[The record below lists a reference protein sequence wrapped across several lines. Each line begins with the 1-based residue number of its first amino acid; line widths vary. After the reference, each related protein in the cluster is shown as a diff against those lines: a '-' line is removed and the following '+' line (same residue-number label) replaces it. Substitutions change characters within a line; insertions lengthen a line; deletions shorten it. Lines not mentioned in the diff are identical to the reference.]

1 MSNHIFHYRLK
12 KLKRAFLIWITL
24 ISLLINLWIDN
35 IRFTIFQTNSH
46 EKSRV
51 QIKRARGFTN
61 QLIELGSAF
70 IKIGQ
75 LLSARPDL
83 IPNTWIQELSKLQDQ
98 VPNFSFTQVE
108 EIIRNELGS
117 KFNEIDQIICD
128 PVGSA
133 SLAQVHRATL
143 KDCKKVVFKIKRAR
157 WFTNQ
162 LIELGSAFI
171 KIGQLLSAR
180 PDLIPNTWIQE
191 LSKLQDQVPN
201 FSFAQVE
208 ETIRDELGSKFNDID
223 QIICDPV
230 GSASLAQVHRATLKD
245 GKKVVFKVQRPNLKE
260 LFIIDLGIMQQIAGL
275 LQKNK
280 NWSRGRNWVEIA
292 KECRKVLMKEL
303 DFNCEAQYAARFRQQ
318 FLDDENVE
326 VPEVIWDMSSEK
338 VLCLSYVEGTK
349 ISDLEKL
356 KSQEIDLSKIAEIG
370 AISYLKQLVNYGF
383 FHADPHPGNLA
394 VSSEGKLIFY
404 DFGMMGNISNNLQTR
419 LGGMV
424 KAAALRD
431 ASSLVSQL
439 QQAGL
444 ISKDIDV
451 GPVRR
456 LVRLML
462 KEALTPPFS
471 PNIIEKLSGDL
482 YELVYET
489 PFQLPVDLIFVMRA
503 LSTFE
508 GVGRMLDPGFNL
520 VSVTKPYLIELMTSN
535 NQSPN
540 DLINQFG
547 RQVGELGSKAVGIP
561 KRIDESLERL
571 EQGDLQLQI
580 RMGESD
586 RQFKKMFTAQ
596 KTLGH
601 SILIGSLSIA
611 SALLVTSKQNNFA
624 LLPLL
629 FAIPISIDWIKCQ
642 LSMRKGSRL
651 EKLKR

>member
-1 MSNHIFHYRLK
+1 MSYHVLHYRLK
-12 KLKRAFLIWITL
+12 KLKRSFLIWITL
-24 ISLLINLWIDN
+24 ISLLTILWIDN
-35 IRFTIFQTNSH
+35 IRFTIFQTKRN
-46 EKSRV
+46 EKRRV
-51 QIKRARGFTN
+51 Q
-61 QLIELGSAF
+61 
-70 IKIGQ
+70 
-75 LLSARPDL
+75 
-83 IPNTWIQELSKLQDQ
+83 
-98 VPNFSFTQVE
+98 
-108 EIIRNELGS
+108 
-117 KFNEIDQIICD
+117 
-128 PVGSA
+128 
-133 SLAQVHRATL
+133 
-143 KDCKKVVFKIKRAR
+143 IKRAR

-162 LIELGSAFI
+162 LIKLGSAFI

-208 ETIRDELGSKFNDID
+208 ETIRDELGTKFNEID

-260 LFIIDLGIMQQIAGL
+260 MFIIDLGIMQQIAGL

-338 VLCLSYVEGTK
+338 VLCLSYLEGTK

-356 KSQEIDLSKIAEIG
+356 QSQEIDLPKIAEIG

-611 SALLVTSKQNNFA
+611 SALLVTNKQNNFA
-624 LLPLL
+624 LLPLF
-629 FAIPISIDWIKCQ
+629 FALPISIDWIKCQ

>member
-1 MSNHIFHYRLK
+1 MSYHILHYHLK
-12 KLKRAFLIWITL
+12 KLKRASLIWITL
-24 ISLLINLWIDN
+24 ISLLIKLWIDN
-35 IRFTIFQTNSH
+35 IRFTIFQTKSN

-51 QIKRARGFTN
+51 QIKRARWFTN
-61 QLIELGSAF
+61 QLIKLGSAF

-108 EIIRNELGS
+108 ETIRNELGS
-117 KFNEIDQIICD
+117 KFNEIDQII
-128 PVGSA
+128 S
-133 SLAQVHRATL
+133 
-143 KDCKKVVFKIKRAR
+143 
-157 WFTNQ
+157 
-162 LIELGSAFI
+162 
-171 KIGQLLSAR
+171 
-180 PDLIPNTWIQE
+180 
-191 LSKLQDQVPN
+191 
-201 FSFAQVE
+201 
-208 ETIRDELGSKFNDID
+208 
-223 QIICDPV
+223 DPV

-611 SALLVTSKQNNFA
+611 SALLVTNKQNNFA
-624 LLPLL
+624 LLPLF
-629 FAIPISIDWIKCQ
+629 FALPISIDWIKCQ

>member
-1 MSNHIFHYRLK
+1 MSYQILHGRFK
-12 KLKRAFLIWITL
+12 KLKRAFLIWIAL
-24 ISLLINLWIDN
+24 ISLLINLWLDN
-35 IRFTIFQTNSH
+35 IKFTIFQT
-46 EKSRV
+46 KSNKKSKV
-51 QIKRARGFTN
+51 QIKRARWLTN
-61 QLIELGSAF
+61 QLIKLGSAF

-83 IPNTWIQELSKLQDQ
+83 IPNTWIKELSKLQDQ
-98 VPNFSFTQVE
+98 VPNFSFDKVE
-108 EIIRNELGS
+108 EIIREELGP
-117 KFNEIDQIICD
+117 KFDEINQIIPD

-133 SLAQVHRATL
+133 SLAQVHRA
-143 KDCKKVVFKIKRAR
+143 I
-157 WFTNQ
+157 
-162 LIELGSAFI
+162 
-171 KIGQLLSAR
+171 
-180 PDLIPNTWIQE
+180 
-191 LSKLQDQVPN
+191 
-201 FSFAQVE
+201 
-208 ETIRDELGSKFNDID
+208 
-223 QIICDPV
+223 
-230 GSASLAQVHRATLKD
+230 LKD

-292 KECRKVLMKEL
+292 KECKKVLMKEL

-338 VLCLSYVEGTK
+338 VLCLSYLEGTK

-356 KSQEIDLSKIAEIG
+356 QSQKIDLPKIAEIG

-394 VSSEGKLIFY
+394 VSNTGKLIFY

-419 LGGMV
+419 IGAMV

-439 QQAGL
+439 QHAGL
-444 ISKDIDV
+444 ISKDIDI

-535 NQSPN
+535 NQTPN

-611 SALLVTSKQNNFA
+611 SALLVTNKQNNFA
-624 LLPLL
+624 LLPLF
-629 FAIPISIDWIKCQ
+629 FALPISIDWIKCQ

>member
-1 MSNHIFHYRLK
+1 MSNSTYK
-12 KLKRAFLIWITL
+12 KRIKKIRRSFLIWKTL
-24 ISLLINLWIDN
+24 ILLLVNLWLDN
-35 IRFTIFQTNSH
+35 LLLTLFGTSE
-46 EKSRV
+46 EKKIKV
-51 QIKRARGFTN
+51 QRKRAKWFTN
-61 QLIELGSAF
+61 QLINLGSAF

-98 VPNFSFTQVE
+98 VPLFSFMKVQ
-108 EIIRNELGS
+108 EIIKNELKEKYS
-117 KFNEIDQIICD
+117 KINEIIPE

-133 SLAQVHRATL
+133 SLAQVHKATL
-143 KDCKKVVFKIKRAR
+143 K
-157 WFTNQ
+157 N
-162 LIELGSAFI
+162 
-171 KIGQLLSAR
+171 
-180 PDLIPNTWIQE
+180 
-191 LSKLQDQVPN
+191 
-201 FSFAQVE
+201 
-208 ETIRDELGSKFNDID
+208 
-223 QIICDPV
+223 
-230 GSASLAQVHRATLKD
+230 
-245 GKKVVFKVQRPNLKE
+245 GKEVVFKVQRPNLKN
-260 LFIIDLGIMQQIAGL
+260 LFIIDLNIMQQIAFL

-280 NWSRGRNWVEIA
+280 NWSKGKNWVEIA

-303 DFNCEAQYAARFRQQ
+303 DFNCEAQFAARFRQQ

-326 VPEVIWDMSSEK
+326 VPAVVWELSTEK
-338 VLCLSYVEGTK
+338 VLCLTYLKGTK
-349 ISDLEKL
+349 ISDIEKL
-356 KSQEIDLSKIAEIG
+356 KSKNINLSKVAEIG
-370 AISYLKQLVNYGF
+370 ALSYLKQLVNYGF

-394 VSSEGKLIFY
+394 VSDTGKLIFY
-404 DFGMMGNISNNLQTR
+404 DFGMMGNISNKLQKNI
-419 LGGMV
+419 GSMV
-424 KAAALRD
+424 KSAALRD
-431 ASSLVSQL
+431 ASALVMQL

-444 ISKDIDV
+444 ISKNIDV

-462 KEALTPPFS
+462 REALTPPFS

-520 VSVTKPYLIELMTSN
+520 VSVTKPYLIALMTSN

-547 RQVGELGSKAVGIP
+547 KQVGELSSKAVGIP

-596 KTLGH
+596 KSLGH
-601 SILIGSLSIA
+601 SILIGSLTIS
-611 SALLVTSKQNNFA
+611 SALLVANQQNNIA
-624 LLPLL
+624 VLPLI
-629 FAIPISIDWIKCQ
+629 FAVPISIDWFKCQ
-642 LSMRKGSRL
+642 FSMRKGTRL
-651 EKLKR
+651 EKLKK

>member
-1 MSNHIFHYRLK
+1 MSFHILHYRLK

-35 IRFTIFQTNSH
+35 IRFTIFQAKEN
-46 EKSRV
+46 EKTRV
-51 QIKRARGFTN
+51 QIKRARCFTY
-61 QLIELGSAF
+61 QLIKLGSAF

-83 IPNTWIQELSKLQDQ
+83 IPNTWIQELSKLQNQ

-108 EIIRNELGS
+108 ETIRNELGS
-117 KFNEIDQIICD
+117 KFN
-128 PVGSA
+128 
-133 SLAQVHRATL
+133 
-143 KDCKKVVFKIKRAR
+143 K
-157 WFTNQ
+157 
-162 LIELGSAFI
+162 
-171 KIGQLLSAR
+171 
-180 PDLIPNTWIQE
+180 
-191 LSKLQDQVPN
+191 
-201 FSFAQVE
+201 
-208 ETIRDELGSKFNDID
+208 ID

-260 LFIIDLGIMQQIAGL
+260 LFIIDLGIMQQIARL

-318 FLDDENVE
+318 FLDDKNVE

-431 ASSLVSQL
+431 ASLLVSQL

-520 VSVTKPYLIELMTSN
+520 VSVTKPYLLELMSSN

-601 SILIGSLSIA
+601 SILIGCLSIA
-611 SALLVTSKQNNFA
+611 SALLVTNKQNNFA
-624 LLPLL
+624 LLPLF
-629 FAIPISIDWIKCQ
+629 FALPISIDWIKCQ

>member
-1 MSNHIFHYRLK
+1 MSNHILHYRLK
-12 KLKRAFLIWITL
+12 KLKRAFLIWKTL

-35 IRFTIFQTNSH
+35 IRFTIFQTKSN

-51 QIKRARGFTN
+51 Q
-61 QLIELGSAF
+61 
-70 IKIGQ
+70 
-75 LLSARPDL
+75 
-83 IPNTWIQELSKLQDQ
+83 
-98 VPNFSFTQVE
+98 
-108 EIIRNELGS
+108 
-117 KFNEIDQIICD
+117 
-128 PVGSA
+128 
-133 SLAQVHRATL
+133 
-143 KDCKKVVFKIKRAR
+143 IKRAR

-162 LIELGSAFI
+162 LIRLGSAFI

-208 ETIRDELGSKFNDID
+208 ETIREELGSKINAIA
-223 QIICDPV
+223 QIICAPV

-245 GKKVVFKVQRPNLKE
+245 GMKVVFKVQRPNLKE
-260 LFIIDLGIMQQIAGL
+260 LFIIDLSIMQQIAGL

-292 KECRKVLMKEL
+292 RECRKVLMKEL

-338 VLCLSYVEGTK
+338 VLCLSYLEGTK

-356 KSQEIDLSKIAEIG
+356 KSQEIDLPKIAEIG

-383 FHADPHPGNLA
+383 LHADPHPGNLA

-439 QQAGL
+439 QLAGL

-451 GPVRR
+451 VPV
-456 LVRLML
+456 
-462 KEALTPPFS
+462 
-471 PNIIEKLSGDL
+471 
-482 YELVYET
+482 
-489 PFQLPVDLIFVMRA
+489 
-503 LSTFE
+503 
-508 GVGRMLDPGFNL
+508 
-520 VSVTKPYLIELMTSN
+520 
-535 NQSPN
+535 
-540 DLINQFG
+540 
-547 RQVGELGSKAVGIP
+547 
-561 KRIDESLERL
+561 
-571 EQGDLQLQI
+571 
-580 RMGESD
+580 
-586 RQFKKMFTAQ
+586 
-596 KTLGH
+596 
-601 SILIGSLSIA
+601 
-611 SALLVTSKQNNFA
+611 
-624 LLPLL
+624 
-629 FAIPISIDWIKCQ
+629 
-642 LSMRKGSRL
+642 
-651 EKLKR
+651 

>member
-1 MSNHIFHYRLK
+1 MSYHILHYRLK

-24 ISLLINLWIDN
+24 ISLLIILWIDN
-35 IRFTIFQTNSH
+35 IRFTIFQTKNN

-51 QIKRARGFTN
+51 QIKRAKWFTN
-61 QLIELGSAF
+61 QLIKLGSAF

-83 IPNTWIQELSKLQDQ
+83 IPNTWIQELSQLQD
-98 VPNFSFTQVE
+98 
-108 EIIRNELGS
+108 
-117 KFNEIDQIICD
+117 K
-128 PVGSA
+128 
-133 SLAQVHRATL
+133 
-143 KDCKKVVFKIKRAR
+143 
-157 WFTNQ
+157 
-162 LIELGSAFI
+162 
-171 KIGQLLSAR
+171 
-180 PDLIPNTWIQE
+180 
-191 LSKLQDQVPN
+191 VPN

-208 ETIRDELGSKFNDID
+208 ETIREELGSKFNEID
-223 QIICDPV
+223 QIIFDPV

-292 KECRKVLMKEL
+292 KECRIVLMKEL

-338 VLCLSYVEGTK
+338 VLCLSYLEGTK

-356 KSQEIDLSKIAEIG
+356 QSQEIDLPKIAEIG
-370 AISYLKQLVNYGF
+370 ATSYLKQLVNYGF

-394 VSSEGKLIFY
+394 VSNEGKLIFY

-611 SALLVTSKQNNFA
+611 SALLVTNKQNNFA
-624 LLPLL
+624 LLPLF
-629 FAIPISIDWIKCQ
+629 FALPISIDWIKCQ

>member
-1 MSNHIFHYRLK
+1 MSYHIFHYHLK

-24 ISLLINLWIDN
+24 ISLLTILWIDN
-35 IRFTIFQTNSH
+35 IRFTIFQTKSN

-51 QIKRARGFTN
+51 Q
-61 QLIELGSAF
+61 
-70 IKIGQ
+70 
-75 LLSARPDL
+75 
-83 IPNTWIQELSKLQDQ
+83 
-98 VPNFSFTQVE
+98 
-108 EIIRNELGS
+108 
-117 KFNEIDQIICD
+117 
-128 PVGSA
+128 
-133 SLAQVHRATL
+133 
-143 KDCKKVVFKIKRAR
+143 IKRAR

-162 LIELGSAFI
+162 LIKLGSAFI

-208 ETIRDELGSKFNDID
+208 ETIKNELGSKFHEID
-223 QIICDPV
+223 QIICNPV
-230 GSASLAQVHRATLKD
+230 GSASLAQVHRATLKN

-318 FLDDENVE
+318 FLNDENVE

-338 VLCLSYVEGTK
+338 VLCLSYLEGIK

-356 KSQEIDLSKIAEIG
+356 QSQEIDLPKIAEIG

-394 VSSEGKLIFY
+394 VSNEGKLIFY

-535 NQSPN
+535 NQTPN

-611 SALLVTSKQNNFA
+611 SALLVTNKQNNFA
-624 LLPLL
+624 LLPLF
-629 FAIPISIDWIKCQ
+629 FALPISIDWIKCQ
-642 LSMRKGSRL
+642 LSMRKGSSL

>member
-1 MSNHIFHYRLK
+1 MSYHVLHYRLK
-12 KLKRAFLIWITL
+12 KLKRSFLIWITL
-24 ISLLINLWIDN
+24 ISLLLNLWIDN
-35 IRFTIFQTNSH
+35 IRFTIFQTKNN

-51 QIKRARGFTN
+51 QIKRARWFTN

-117 KFNEIDQIICD
+117 KFNE
-128 PVGSA
+128 
-133 SLAQVHRATL
+133 
-143 KDCKKVVFKIKRAR
+143 
-157 WFTNQ
+157 
-162 LIELGSAFI
+162 
-171 KIGQLLSAR
+171 
-180 PDLIPNTWIQE
+180 
-191 LSKLQDQVPN
+191 
-201 FSFAQVE
+201 
-208 ETIRDELGSKFNDID
+208 ID

-611 SALLVTSKQNNFA
+611 AALLVTNKQNNFA
-624 LLPLL
+624 LLPLF
-629 FAIPISIDWIKCQ
+629 FALPISIDWIKCQ

>member
-1 MSNHIFHYRLK
+1 MSYHIFHYFLK
-12 KLKRAFLIWITL
+12 KMKRAFLIWITL
-24 ISLLINLWIDN
+24 ISLLTILWIDN
-35 IRFTIFQTNSH
+35 IRFTIFQTKSN

-51 QIKRARGFTN
+51 QIKRARWFTN
-61 QLIELGSAF
+61 QLIKLGSAF

-83 IPNTWIQELSKLQDQ
+83 IPNTWIQELSKLQDK
-98 VPNFSFTQVE
+98 VPNFSFGQVE
-108 EIIRNELGS
+108 ETIRDELGS

-143 KDCKKVVFKIKRAR
+143 K
-157 WFTNQ
+157 N
-162 LIELGSAFI
+162 
-171 KIGQLLSAR
+171 
-180 PDLIPNTWIQE
+180 
-191 LSKLQDQVPN
+191 
-201 FSFAQVE
+201 
-208 ETIRDELGSKFNDID
+208 
-223 QIICDPV
+223 
-230 GSASLAQVHRATLKD
+230 

-292 KECRKVLMKEL
+292 RECRKVLMKEL

-326 VPEVIWDMSSEK
+326 VPELIWDMSSEK
-338 VLCLSYVEGTK
+338 VLCLSYLEGTK

-356 KSQEIDLSKIAEIG
+356 QSQEIDLPKIAEIG

-394 VSSEGKLIFY
+394 VSNEGKLIFY

-431 ASSLVSQL
+431 ASSLVIQL

-535 NQSPN
+535 NQTPN

-611 SALLVTSKQNNFA
+611 SALLVTNKQNNFA
-624 LLPLL
+624 LLPLF
-629 FAIPISIDWIKCQ
+629 FALPISIDWIKCQ
-642 LSMRKGSRL
+642 LSMSKGSRL

>member
-1 MSNHIFHYRLK
+1 MINHKSKNRIK
-12 KLKRAFLIWITL
+12 KIKRGFLIWRIL
-24 ISLLINLWIDN
+24 ILLLVNLWLDN
-35 IRFTIFQTNSH
+35 LIFKIFRTNRD
-46 EKSRV
+46 KKNKV
-51 QIKRARGFTN
+51 QIKRA
-61 QLIELGSAF
+61 
-70 IKIGQ
+70 K
-75 LLSARPDL
+75 
-83 IPNTWIQELSKLQDQ
+83 
-98 VPNFSFTQVE
+98 
-108 EIIRNELGS
+108 
-117 KFNEIDQIICD
+117 
-128 PVGSA
+128 
-133 SLAQVHRATL
+133 
-143 KDCKKVVFKIKRAR
+143 

-191 LSKLQDQVPN
+191 LSKLQDQVPQ
-201 FSFAQVE
+201 FSYTKVE
-208 ETIRDELGSKFNDID
+208 EIIQKELGHKFSEIN
-223 QIICDPV
+223 QITSTPI
-230 GSASLAQVHRATLKD
+230 GSASLAQVHKATLKD
-245 GKKVVFKVQRPNLKE
+245 GKEVVFKVQRPNLKN
-260 LFIIDLGIMQQIAGL
+260 LFTIDLNIMQQIAFII
-275 LQKNK
+275 QKNK
-280 NWSRGRNWVEIA
+280 NWSRGRNWVAIA

-303 DFNCEAQYAARFRQQ
+303 DFKCEAQYAARFRQQ

-326 VPEVIWDMSSEK
+326 VPEVIWNLSTEK
-338 VLCLSYVEGTK
+338 VLCLSYLEGTK
-349 ISDLEKL
+349 ISDVEKL
-356 KSQEIDLSKIAEIG
+356 KSKNIDLSKIAEIG
-370 AISYLKQLVNYGF
+370 AVSYLKQLVNYGF

-394 VSSEGKLIFY
+394 VSNSGKLIFY
-404 DFGMMGNISNNLQTR
+404 DFGMMGNISNSLQAS
-419 LGGMV
+419 LGSMV
-424 KAAALRD
+424 QSAALRD
-431 ASSLVSQL
+431 ASSLVTQL

-520 VSVTKPYLIELMTSN
+520 VSITKPYLIDLMTSN
-535 NQSPN
+535 NQTPN

-596 KTLGH
+596 KSLGH
-601 SILIGSLSIA
+601 SILIGSLTIA
-611 SALLVTSKQNNFA
+611 SALLVTNNQNNFA
-624 LLPLL
+624 ILPLI
-629 FAIPISIDWIKCQ
+629 FAAPISIDWIKCQ
-642 LSMRKGSRL
+642 LNMRKGSRI
-651 EKLKR
+651 EKLKQ

>member
-1 MSNHIFHYRLK
+1 MKNHIFQNRIK
-12 KLKRAFLIWITL
+12 KIKRGFLIWKTL
-24 ISLLINLWIDN
+24 ILLLVNLWLDN
-35 IRFTIFQTNSH
+35 LIFTLFQTN
-46 EKSRV
+46 KIKKNKV
-51 QIKRARGFTN
+51 QIRRA
-61 QLIELGSAF
+61 
-70 IKIGQ
+70 K
-75 LLSARPDL
+75 
-83 IPNTWIQELSKLQDQ
+83 
-98 VPNFSFTQVE
+98 
-108 EIIRNELGS
+108 
-117 KFNEIDQIICD
+117 
-128 PVGSA
+128 
-133 SLAQVHRATL
+133 
-143 KDCKKVVFKIKRAR
+143 

-191 LSKLQDQVPN
+191 LSKLQDQVPQ
-201 FSFAQVE
+201 FSFTKVE
-208 ETIRDELGSKFNDID
+208 ETIKKELGDKFSEIN
-223 QIICDPV
+223 QIIPNPI
-230 GSASLAQVHRATLKD
+230 GSASLAQVHKAILTN
-245 GKKVVFKVQRPNLKE
+245 GKEVVFKVQRPNLKN
-260 LFIIDLGIMQQIAGL
+260 LFIIDLKIMQQIAFL
-275 LQKNK
+275 MQKNK

-303 DFNCEAQYAARFRQQ
+303 DFKCEAQYAARFRQQ

-326 VPEVIWDMSSEK
+326 VPEVIWDLSSDK
-338 VLCLSYVEGTK
+338 VICLSFLEGTK
-349 ISDLEKL
+349 ISDIEKL
-356 KSQEIDLSKIAEIG
+356 NSMKIDLPKIAEIG

-394 VSSEGKLIFY
+394 VSNSGKLIFY
-404 DFGMMGNISNNLQTR
+404 DFGMMGNISNNLQTS
-419 LGGMV
+419 LGSMV
-424 KAAALRD
+424 QSAALRD
-431 ASSLVSQL
+431 ASSLVTQL

-520 VSVTKPYLIELMTSN
+520 VSITKPYLIDLMTSN
-535 NQSPN
+535 NQTPN

-547 RQVGELGSKAVGIP
+547 RQVGELSSKAVGIP

-571 EQGDLQLQI
+571 EQGDLQLQV

-596 KTLGH
+596 KSLGH
-601 SILIGSLSIA
+601 SILIGSLSIS
-611 SALLVTSKQNNFA
+611 SALLVTNNQNNFA
-624 LLPLL
+624 ILPLI
-629 FAIPISIDWIKCQ
+629 FAAPISIDWIKCQ
-642 LSMRKGSRL
+642 LNMRKGSRI
-651 EKLKR
+651 EKLKQ

>member
-1 MSNHIFHYRLK
+1 MSYHILYYRLK

-35 IRFTIFQTNSH
+35 IRFTIFQNKNN

-51 QIKRARGFTN
+51 QIKRAR
-61 QLIELGSAF
+61 
-70 IKIGQ
+70 
-75 LLSARPDL
+75 
-83 IPNTWIQELSKLQDQ
+83 
-98 VPNFSFTQVE
+98 
-108 EIIRNELGS
+108 
-117 KFNEIDQIICD
+117 
-128 PVGSA
+128 
-133 SLAQVHRATL
+133 
-143 KDCKKVVFKIKRAR
+143 
-157 WFTNQ
+157 WFTNR
-162 LIELGSAFI
+162 LIKLGSAFI

-208 ETIRDELGSKFNDID
+208 ETIKEELGSKFNEID

-338 VLCLSYVEGTK
+338 VLCLSYLEGTK

-356 KSQEIDLSKIAEIG
+356 QLQEIDLPKIAEIG

-394 VSSEGKLIFY
+394 VSNEGKLIFY

-508 GVGRMLDPGFNL
+508 GVGRILDPGFNL

-535 NQSPN
+535 NQTPN

-611 SALLVTSKQNNFA
+611 SALLVTNKQNNFA
-624 LLPLL
+624 LLPLF
-629 FAIPISIDWIKCQ
+629 FALPICIDWIKCQ

>member
-1 MSNHIFHYRLK
+1 MSYQIFHYRLK
-12 KLKRAFLIWITL
+12 NLKRAFLIWITL

-35 IRFTIFQTNSH
+35 IRFTIFQTKSN

-51 QIKRARGFTN
+51 Q
-61 QLIELGSAF
+61 
-70 IKIGQ
+70 
-75 LLSARPDL
+75 
-83 IPNTWIQELSKLQDQ
+83 
-98 VPNFSFTQVE
+98 
-108 EIIRNELGS
+108 
-117 KFNEIDQIICD
+117 
-128 PVGSA
+128 
-133 SLAQVHRATL
+133 
-143 KDCKKVVFKIKRAR
+143 IKRAR

-162 LIELGSAFI
+162 LIQLGSAFI

-208 ETIRDELGSKFNDID
+208 ETIKEELGAKINEID
-223 QIICDPV
+223 QIIRDPV
-230 GSASLAQVHRATLKD
+230 GSASLAQVHRATLKN

-280 NWSRGRNWVEIA
+280 NWSRGRNWVAIA
-292 KECRKVLMKEL
+292 KECKKVLMKEL

-326 VPEVIWDMSSEK
+326 VPEVIWDMSSER
-338 VLCLSYVEGTK
+338 VLCLSYLEGTK

-356 KSQEIDLSKIAEIG
+356 KSQEIDLSRIAEIG

-394 VSSEGKLIFY
+394 VSNTGQLIFY
-404 DFGMMGNISNNLQTR
+404 DFGMMGNISNNLQTS
-419 LGGMV
+419 LGSMV

-444 ISKDIDV
+444 ISKDIDI

-535 NQSPN
+535 NQTPN

-547 RQVGELGSKAVGIP
+547 RQVGELGSIAVGIP

-571 EQGDLQLQI
+571 EQGYLQFQI

-611 SALLVTSKQNNFA
+611 SALLVTNKQNNFA
-624 LLPLL
+624 FLPLF
-629 FAIPISIDWIKCQ
+629 FALPISIDWIKCQ

-651 EKLKR
+651 DKLKR

>member
-1 MSNHIFHYRLK
+1 MSFHILHYHLK

-24 ISLLINLWIDN
+24 ISLLIILWIDN
-35 IRFTIFQTNSH
+35 IRFTIFQSKSN

-51 QIKRARGFTN
+51 QIKRARWFTN
-61 QLIELGSAF
+61 QLIKLGSAF

-83 IPNTWIQELSKLQDQ
+83 IPNTWIQELSKLQD
-98 VPNFSFTQVE
+98 E
-108 EIIRNELGS
+108 
-117 KFNEIDQIICD
+117 
-128 PVGSA
+128 
-133 SLAQVHRATL
+133 
-143 KDCKKVVFKIKRAR
+143 
-157 WFTNQ
+157 
-162 LIELGSAFI
+162 
-171 KIGQLLSAR
+171 
-180 PDLIPNTWIQE
+180 
-191 LSKLQDQVPN
+191 VPN

-208 ETIRDELGSKFNDID
+208 ETISEELGSKFKEINQLIG
-223 QIICDPV
+223 DPV

-245 GKKVVFKVQRPNLKE
+245 GRKVVFKVQRPNLKE

-303 DFNCEAQYAARFRQQ
+303 NFNCEAQYAARFRQQ

-338 VLCLSYVEGTK
+338 VLCLSYLEGTK

-356 KSQEIDLSKIAEIG
+356 KSQEIDLPKIAEIG

-394 VSSEGKLIFY
+394 VSNEGKLIFY

-535 NQSPN
+535 NQTPN

-611 SALLVTSKQNNFA
+611 SALLVTNKQNNFA
-624 LLPLL
+624 LLPLF
-629 FAIPISIDWIKCQ
+629 FALPISFDWIKCQ

>member
-1 MSNHIFHYRLK
+1 
-12 KLKRAFLIWITL
+12 
-24 ISLLINLWIDN
+24 
-35 IRFTIFQTNSH
+35 
-46 EKSRV
+46 
-51 QIKRARGFTN
+51 
-61 QLIELGSAF
+61 
-70 IKIGQ
+70 
-75 LLSARPDL
+75 
-83 IPNTWIQELSKLQDQ
+83 
-98 VPNFSFTQVE
+98 
-108 EIIRNELGS
+108 
-117 KFNEIDQIICD
+117 
-128 PVGSA
+128 
-133 SLAQVHRATL
+133 
-143 KDCKKVVFKIKRAR
+143 
-157 WFTNQ
+157 
-162 LIELGSAFI
+162 
-171 KIGQLLSAR
+171 
-180 PDLIPNTWIQE
+180 
-191 LSKLQDQVPN
+191 
-201 FSFAQVE
+201 
-208 ETIRDELGSKFNDID
+208 
-223 QIICDPV
+223 
-230 GSASLAQVHRATLKD
+230 
-245 GKKVVFKVQRPNLKE
+245 
-260 LFIIDLGIMQQIAGL
+260 MQQIAGL

-303 DFNCEAQYAARFRQQ
+303 DFYCEAQYAARFRQQ

-338 VLCLSYVEGTK
+338 VLCLSYLEGTK

-356 KSQEIDLSKIAEIG
+356 QSQEIDLPKIAEIG

-394 VSSEGKLIFY
+394 VSNEGKLIFY

-444 ISKDIDV
+444 ISRDIDV

-535 NQSPN
+535 NQTPN

-611 SALLVTSKQNNFA
+611 SALLVTNKQNNFA
-624 LLPLL
+624 LLPLF
-629 FAIPISIDWIKCQ
+629 FALPISIDWIQCQ

>member
-1 MSNHIFHYRLK
+1 MSDHKLKNRLK
-12 KLKRAFLIWITL
+12 KIKRGFLIWRIL
-24 ISLLINLWIDN
+24 ILLLVNLWLDN
-35 IRFTIFQTNSH
+35 LIFKIFRTNRD
-46 EKSRV
+46 KKNKV
-51 QIKRARGFTN
+51 QIKRARWFTN
-61 QLIELGSAF
+61 KLIELGSAF

-98 VPNFSFTQVE
+98 VPQFSYTKVE
-108 EIIRNELGS
+108 EIIQKELGK
-117 KFNEIDQIICD
+117 KFLEINQITSI
-128 PVGSA
+128 PIGSA

-143 KDCKKVVFKIKRAR
+143 
-157 WFTNQ
+157 TN
-162 LIELGSAFI
+162 
-171 KIGQLLSAR
+171 
-180 PDLIPNTWIQE
+180 
-191 LSKLQDQVPN
+191 
-201 FSFAQVE
+201 
-208 ETIRDELGSKFNDID
+208 
-223 QIICDPV
+223 
-230 GSASLAQVHRATLKD
+230 
-245 GKKVVFKVQRPNLKE
+245 GKEVVFKVQRPNLKN
-260 LFIIDLGIMQQIAGL
+260 LFTIDLNIMQQIAFII
-275 LQKNK
+275 QKNK
-280 NWSRGRNWVEIA
+280 NWSRGRNWVAIA

-303 DFNCEAQYAARFRQQ
+303 DFKCEAQYAARFRQQ

-326 VPEVIWDMSSEK
+326 VPEVIWNLSSEK
-338 VLCLSYVEGTK
+338 VLCLSYLEGTK
-349 ISDLEKL
+349 ISDVEKL
-356 KSQEIDLSKIAEIG
+356 KSKNIDLQKIAEIG
-370 AISYLKQLVNYGF
+370 AISYLKQLVNFGF

-394 VSSEGKLIFY
+394 VSNSGKLIFY
-404 DFGMMGNISNNLQTR
+404 DFGMMGNISNNLQTS
-419 LGGMV
+419 LGSMV
-424 KAAALRD
+424 QSAALRD
-431 ASSLVSQL
+431 ASSLVKQL

-503 LSTFE
+503 LTTFE

-520 VSVTKPYLIELMTSN
+520 VSITKPYLIDLMTSN
-535 NQSPN
+535 NQTPN

-596 KTLGH
+596 KSLGH
-601 SILIGSLSIA
+601 SILIGSLTIA
-611 SALLVTSKQNNFA
+611 SALLVTNNQNNFA
-624 LLPLL
+624 VLPLI
-629 FAIPISIDWIKCQ
+629 FAAPISFDWIKCQ
-642 LSMRKGSRL
+642 LNMRKGSRI
-651 EKLKR
+651 EKLRQ

>member
-1 MSNHIFHYRLK
+1 MRNH
-12 KLKRAFLIWITL
+12 KLKNRIQKIKRGFFIWKTL
-24 ISLLINLWIDN
+24 ILLLVNLWLDSLI
-35 IRFTIFQTNSH
+35 FKIFQT
-46 EKSRV
+46 SRDKKNKV
-51 QIKRARGFTN
+51 QIKRARWLTN
-61 QLIELGSAF
+61 QLIKLGSAF

-98 VPNFSFTQVE
+98 VPQFEYPKVE
-108 EIIRNELGS
+108 EIIKNELGQ
-117 KFNEIDQIICD
+117 KFSEIKQINTLPI
-128 PVGSA
+128 GSA
-133 SLAQVHRATL
+133 SLAQVHKATL
-143 KDCKKVVFKIKRAR
+143 Q
-157 WFTNQ
+157 N
-162 LIELGSAFI
+162 
-171 KIGQLLSAR
+171 
-180 PDLIPNTWIQE
+180 
-191 LSKLQDQVPN
+191 
-201 FSFAQVE
+201 
-208 ETIRDELGSKFNDID
+208 
-223 QIICDPV
+223 
-230 GSASLAQVHRATLKD
+230 
-245 GKKVVFKVQRPNLKE
+245 GKKVVFKVQRPNLKN
-260 LFIIDLGIMQQIAGL
+260 LFIIDLNIMQQIAFI

-303 DFNCEAQYAARFRQQ
+303 DFKCEAQYAARFRQQ

-326 VPEVIWDMSSEK
+326 VPEVIWDLSNEK
-338 VLCLSYVEGTK
+338 VLCLSLLEGTK
-349 ISDLEKL
+349 ISDIEKL
-356 KSQEIDLSKIAEIG
+356 NSINIDLPKIAEIG

-394 VSSEGKLIFY
+394 VSNSGKLIFY
-404 DFGMMGNISNNLQTR
+404 DFGMMGNISNNLQVS
-419 LGGMV
+419 LGSMV
-424 KAAALRD
+424 QSAALRD
-431 ASSLVSQL
+431 ASSLVTQL

-520 VSVTKPYLIELMTSN
+520 VSITKPYLIDLMTSN
-535 NQSPN
+535 NQTPN

-571 EQGDLQLQI
+571 EQGDLQLQV

-611 SALLVTSKQNNFA
+611 SALLVTNNQNNFA
-624 LLPLL
+624 ILPLI
-629 FAIPISIDWIKCQ
+629 FAAPISIDWIKCQ
-642 LSMRKGSRL
+642 LNMRKGSRI
-651 EKLKR
+651 EKLKQ

>member
-1 MSNHIFHYRLK
+1 MSHHILHYRLK

-24 ISLLINLWIDN
+24 ISLLIKLWIDS
-35 IRFTIFQTNSH
+35 IRFKIFQTKSN
-46 EKSRV
+46 EKSRI
-51 QIKRARGFTN
+51 QIKRARWFTN
-61 QLIELGSAF
+61 QLIKLGSAF

-108 EIIRNELGS
+108 ETIRNELGS
-117 KFNEIDQIICD
+117 KFNEIDQII
-128 PVGSA
+128 
-133 SLAQVHRATL
+133 
-143 KDCKKVVFKIKRAR
+143 F
-157 WFTNQ
+157 
-162 LIELGSAFI
+162 
-171 KIGQLLSAR
+171 
-180 PDLIPNTWIQE
+180 
-191 LSKLQDQVPN
+191 
-201 FSFAQVE
+201 
-208 ETIRDELGSKFNDID
+208 
-223 QIICDPV
+223 DPV

-349 ISDLEKL
+349 ISDIEKL

-431 ASSLVSQL
+431 ASLLVSQL

-611 SALLVTSKQNNFA
+611 SALLVTNKQNNLA
-624 LLPLL
+624 LLPLF
-629 FAIPISIDWIKCQ
+629 FALPISIDWIKCQ

>member
-1 MSNHIFHYRLK
+1 MLNYRLN

-24 ISLLINLWIDN
+24 ILLLINLWIDN
-35 IRFTIFQTNSH
+35 IRFTIFQTKNN

-51 QIKRARGFTN
+51 QI
-61 QLIELGSAF
+61 Q
-70 IKIGQ
+70 
-75 LLSARPDL
+75 
-83 IPNTWIQELSKLQDQ
+83 
-98 VPNFSFTQVE
+98 
-108 EIIRNELGS
+108 
-117 KFNEIDQIICD
+117 
-128 PVGSA
+128 
-133 SLAQVHRATL
+133 
-143 KDCKKVVFKIKRAR
+143 RAR

-162 LIELGSAFI
+162 LIKLGSAFI

-208 ETIRDELGSKFNDID
+208 ETIRDELGNKFKEID
-223 QIICDPV
+223 QIISDPV

-338 VLCLSYVEGTK
+338 VLCLSYLEGTK

-356 KSQEIDLSKIAEIG
+356 QSQEIDLPKIAEIG

-394 VSSEGKLIFY
+394 VSNEGKLIFY

-444 ISKDIDV
+444 ISRDIDV

-535 NQSPN
+535 NQTPN

-547 RQVGELGSKAVGIP
+547 KQVGELGSKAVGIP

-611 SALLVTSKQNNFA
+611 SALLVTNKQNNFA
-624 LLPLL
+624 LLPLF
-629 FAIPISIDWIKCQ
+629 FALPISIDWIKCQ

>member
-1 MSNHIFHYRLK
+1 MSYHILHYRLK

-24 ISLLINLWIDN
+24 ISLLIILWIDN
-35 IRFTIFQTNSH
+35 IRFTIFQTKSN

-51 QIKRARGFTN
+51 Q
-61 QLIELGSAF
+61 
-70 IKIGQ
+70 
-75 LLSARPDL
+75 
-83 IPNTWIQELSKLQDQ
+83 
-98 VPNFSFTQVE
+98 
-108 EIIRNELGS
+108 
-117 KFNEIDQIICD
+117 
-128 PVGSA
+128 
-133 SLAQVHRATL
+133 
-143 KDCKKVVFKIKRAR
+143 IKRAR

-162 LIELGSAFI
+162 LIKLGSAFI

-208 ETIRDELGSKFNDID
+208 ETIRDELGSKFNEID

-535 NQSPN
+535 NQTPN

-611 SALLVTSKQNNFA
+611 SALLVTNKQNNFA
-624 LLPLL
+624 LLPLF
-629 FAIPISIDWIKCQ
+629 FALPISIDWIKCQ

>member
-1 MSNHIFHYRLK
+1 MSYNILHYRFK
-12 KLKRAFLIWITL
+12 KLKRGSLIWITL
-24 ISLLINLWIDN
+24 ISLLINLWKDN
-35 IRFTIFQTNSH
+35 IRFTIFQTKSN
-46 EKSRV
+46 EKNRF
-51 QIKRARGFTN
+51 Q
-61 QLIELGSAF
+61 
-70 IKIGQ
+70 
-75 LLSARPDL
+75 
-83 IPNTWIQELSKLQDQ
+83 
-98 VPNFSFTQVE
+98 
-108 EIIRNELGS
+108 
-117 KFNEIDQIICD
+117 
-128 PVGSA
+128 
-133 SLAQVHRATL
+133 
-143 KDCKKVVFKIKRAR
+143 IKRAR

-162 LIELGSAFI
+162 LIKLGSAFI

-208 ETIRDELGSKFNDID
+208 ETLREELGSKFNEID
-223 QIICDPV
+223 QIIGDPV
-230 GSASLAQVHRATLKD
+230 GSASLAQVHRATLKN

-292 KECRKVLMKEL
+292 KECRKVLLKEL

-318 FLDDENVE
+318 FLDDEDVE
-326 VPEVIWDMSSEK
+326 VPEVIWGMSSEK
-338 VLCLSYVEGTK
+338 VLCLSYLEGTK

-356 KSQEIDLSKIAEIG
+356 KSQGIDLPKIAEIG
-370 AISYLKQLVNYGF
+370 AISYLKQLVSYGF

-394 VSSEGKLIFY
+394 VSNEGKLIFY

-431 ASSLVSQL
+431 ASSLVSEL
-439 QQAGL
+439 QHAGL
-444 ISKDIDV
+444 ISKDIDI

-508 GVGRMLDPGFNL
+508 GVGRILDPGFNL

-535 NQSPN
+535 NQTPN

-547 RQVGELGSKAVGIP
+547 RQVGEIGSKAVGIP

-611 SALLVTSKQNNFA
+611 SALLVTNKQNNFA
-624 LLPLL
+624 LLPLF
-629 FAIPISIDWIKCQ
+629 FALPVSIDWIKCQ

>member
-1 MSNHIFHYRLK
+1 MSYIILHYRLK
-12 KLKRAFLIWITL
+12 KLKRAFLIWKTL

-35 IRFTIFQTNSH
+35 IRFTIFQTKKN

-51 QIKRARGFTN
+51 Q
-61 QLIELGSAF
+61 
-70 IKIGQ
+70 
-75 LLSARPDL
+75 
-83 IPNTWIQELSKLQDQ
+83 
-98 VPNFSFTQVE
+98 
-108 EIIRNELGS
+108 
-117 KFNEIDQIICD
+117 
-128 PVGSA
+128 
-133 SLAQVHRATL
+133 
-143 KDCKKVVFKIKRAR
+143 IKRAR

-162 LIELGSAFI
+162 LIKLGSAFI

-208 ETIRDELGSKFNDID
+208 ETIKVELGSKFNEID

-230 GSASLAQVHRATLKD
+230 GSASLAQVHKATLKN

-260 LFIIDLGIMQQIAGL
+260 LFIMDLGIMQQIAGL

-318 FLDDENVE
+318 FLDDENIE
-326 VPEVIWDMSSEK
+326 VPEVIWDISSEK
-338 VLCLSYVEGTK
+338 VLCLSYLEGTK

-356 KSQEIDLSKIAEIG
+356 QSQEIDLPKIAEIG

-394 VSSEGKLIFY
+394 VSNEGKLIFY

-535 NQSPN
+535 NQTPN

-611 SALLVTSKQNNFA
+611 SALLVTNKQNNFA
-624 LLPLL
+624 LLPLF
-629 FAIPISIDWIKCQ
+629 FALPISVDWIQCQ

>member
-1 MSNHIFHYRLK
+1 MSYHNFQYLLK

-24 ISLLINLWIDN
+24 ITLLTILWIDN
-35 IRFTIFQTNSH
+35 IRFIIFQTKSN

-51 QIKRARGFTN
+51 QIKRARWFTN
-61 QLIELGSAF
+61 QLIKLGSAF

-83 IPNTWIQELSKLQDQ
+83 IPN
-98 VPNFSFTQVE
+98 N
-108 EIIRNELGS
+108 
-117 KFNEIDQIICD
+117 
-128 PVGSA
+128 
-133 SLAQVHRATL
+133 
-143 KDCKKVVFKIKRAR
+143 
-157 WFTNQ
+157 
-162 LIELGSAFI
+162 
-171 KIGQLLSAR
+171 
-180 PDLIPNTWIQE
+180 WIQE

-208 ETIRDELGSKFNDID
+208 ETIRDELGSKFNEID

-230 GSASLAQVHRATLKD
+230 GSASLAQVHRATLKN

-292 KECRKVLMKEL
+292 RECRKVLMKEL

-338 VLCLSYVEGTK
+338 VLCLSYLEGTK

-356 KSQEIDLSKIAEIG
+356 QSQEIDLPKIAEIG

-394 VSSEGKLIFY
+394 VSNEGKLIFY

-431 ASSLVSQL
+431 SSSLVSQL

-471 PNIIEKLSGDL
+471 RNIIEKLSGDL

-535 NQSPN
+535 NQTPN

-611 SALLVTSKQNNFA
+611 SALLVTNKQNNFA
-624 LLPLL
+624 LLPLF
-629 FAIPISIDWIKCQ
+629 FALPISIDWIKCQ

>member
-1 MSNHIFHYRLK
+1 M
-12 KLKRAFLIWITL
+12 KRAFLIWKTL

-35 IRFTIFQTNSH
+35 IRFTIFQTKND
-46 EKSRV
+46 ENSRV
-51 QIKRARGFTN
+51 QIKRARWFTN
-61 QLIELGSAF
+61 QLIKLGSAF

-98 VPNFSFTQVE
+98 VPNFSFEQVE
-108 EIIRNELGS
+108 ETIRKELGS
-117 KFNEIDQIICD
+117 KSDEIDQIISE

-143 KDCKKVVFKIKRAR
+143 K
-157 WFTNQ
+157 N
-162 LIELGSAFI
+162 
-171 KIGQLLSAR
+171 
-180 PDLIPNTWIQE
+180 
-191 LSKLQDQVPN
+191 
-201 FSFAQVE
+201 
-208 ETIRDELGSKFNDID
+208 
-223 QIICDPV
+223 
-230 GSASLAQVHRATLKD
+230 

-292 KECRKVLMKEL
+292 KECKKVLLKEL

-318 FLDDENVE
+318 FLDDENIE

-338 VLCLSYVEGTK
+338 VLCLSYLEGTK
-349 ISDLEKL
+349 ISDLKKL
-356 KSQEIDLSKIAEIG
+356 ETKGIDLPKIAEIG

-394 VSSEGKLIFY
+394 VSNTGKLIFY
-404 DFGMMGNISNNLQTR
+404 DFGMMGNISNNLQTS
-419 LGGMV
+419 LGAMV

-444 ISKDIDV
+444 ISKDIDI

-535 NQSPN
+535 NQTPN

-611 SALLVTSKQNNFA
+611 SALLVTNKQNNFA
-624 LLPLL
+624 LLPLF
-629 FAIPISIDWIKCQ
+629 FALPISFDWIKCQ